1 MRDRRNASE
10 APSALLRP
18 LEEESRKS
26 RSGAKC
32 VAIAWN
38 LATPFGENIP
48 KYFFL
53 FVHLS
58 SALLFSLAKRHL
70 FHWSPSRQEY
80 FCSSCT
86 IKGNPNTRCKMEMRS
101 YTLRVAGCDRKRYT
115 SLMNEMPTLC
125 PRGQNISRAI
135 YLRNSERRVKTIRHI
150 GNDRPEACE
159 FQHEIS
165 VARVTLIC
173 DLV

>member
-1 MRDRRNASE
+1 MHNATCDLKAKGPLERASFVQTQRRALASSL
-10 APSALLRP
+10 PSPLHPSSSSSSSFTAATSLLLAVLSSRAVHRLLRP

-86 IKGNPNTRCKMEMRS
+86 IKGNPNTRCKMEMRR
-101 YTLRVAGCDRKRYT
+101 TLRVKRVVA
-115 SLMNEMPTLC
+115 EKD
-125 PRGQNISRAI
+125 I
-135 YLRNSERRVKTIRHI
+135 RV
-150 GNDRPEACE
+150 
-159 FQHEIS
+159 
-165 VARVTLIC
+165 
-173 DLV
+173 